1 MASFTFNPY
10 ASENSISKILK
21 KKQNKTKIN
30 LIDGLRDIYIKPDTV
45 NVVNIQ
51 EPVRFNFID
60 YQKDGYAH
68 NYELI
73 LTFDKNKLSS
83 LPALMFPDSINWIKD
98 LDTDIEKKYYIVIED
113 NTAMWTSIVY
123 DPYIARPTN
132 S

>member
-21 KKQNKTKIN
+21 KKENKTKIN

-51 EPVRFNFID
+51 GHVRFNFID

-73 LTFDKNKLSS
+73 LIFDKDKLSD
-83 LPALMFPDSINWIKD
+83 LPILAFPDSISWIKD
-98 LDTDIEKKYYIVIED
+98 LDTDIERKYYIVIED
-113 NTAMWTSIVY
+113 NTAMWTSVVPPI
-123 DPYIARPTN
+123 N

>member
-21 KKQNKTKIN
+21 KKKNKTKIN
-30 LIDGLRDIYIKPDTV
+30 LIDGLRDVYINPDTV
-45 NVVNIQ
+45 NIVNIQ
-51 EPVRFNFID
+51 GGVRFNFID

-73 LTFDKNKLSS
+73 LTFDKDKLYD
-83 LPALMFPDSINWIKD
+83 LPILSFPNSINWIKD

-113 NTAMWTSIVY
+113 NTAMWTSV
-123 DPYIARPTN
+123 AHPTN